1 MNEGLFNDDRDFIV
15 DTARACIVYSLVPY
29 LGILFLPFGVAC
41 GLYAYRNS
49 ADRKALAM
57 NSIAAV
63 LILIVQL
70 VLWWL
75 LYYVPSLANNV

>member
-49 ADRKALAM
+49 ADRK
-57 NSIAAV
+57 
-63 LILIVQL
+63 
-70 VLWWL
+70 
-75 LYYVPSLANNV
+75 P